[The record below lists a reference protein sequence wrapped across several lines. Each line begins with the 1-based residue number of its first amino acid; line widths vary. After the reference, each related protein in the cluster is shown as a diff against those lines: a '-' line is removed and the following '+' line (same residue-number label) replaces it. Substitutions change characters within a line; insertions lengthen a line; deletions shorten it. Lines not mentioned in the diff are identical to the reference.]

1 MIKSMNLTATNFIMY
16 INNNT
21 TTTTNYYKKNINFNQ
36 RAHSM
41 QSFP

>member
-21 TTTTNYYKKNINFNQ
+21 TTTNYYKKNINFNQ
-36 RAHSM
+36 RAHPM

>member
-16 INNNT
+16 INNN

>member
-21 TTTTNYYKKNINFNQ
+21 TTTNYYQKNINFNQ